1 MRQMLKMILCK
12 LACRQNIFT
21 QMPYGAQP
29 HRDEGCSASVIE
41 MIAEQCKKF
50 NPGPEPLVL
59 FLSYCCFWLNYSSV
73 PWIRLAD
80 ITRFRTRMKFMNWT
94 FKVVLL
100 FSYQVSALLSH
111 SVRKLLYFI
120 IIAFI
125 CQELFLISNSSI
137 IFIQDILQSQA
148 TFRLYHILNKCQEKF
163 CNHRRMIAK
172 TEKKGFEPLRRY

>member
-100 FSYQVSALLSH
+100 FSYQVSVLLSH
-111 SVRKLLYFI
+111 LVRKLLYY
-120 IIAFI
+120 IAITFA
-125 CQELFLISNSSI
+125 CQELFHFFDFFNSI
-137 IFIQDILQSQA
+137 CPDHLKSQA
-148 TFRLYHILNKCQEKF
+148 TFVLYHAFVICQ
-163 CNHRRMIAK
+163 
-172 TEKKGFEPLRRY
+172 